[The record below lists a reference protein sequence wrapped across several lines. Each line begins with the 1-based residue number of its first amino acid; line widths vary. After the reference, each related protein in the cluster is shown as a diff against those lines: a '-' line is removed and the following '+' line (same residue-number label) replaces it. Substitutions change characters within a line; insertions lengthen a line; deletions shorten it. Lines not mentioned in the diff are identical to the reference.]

1 MRLLHVVPTWWPAM
15 RYGGTIVS
23 TRGLCRALVRAGDAV
38 EVLTTP
44 VDGEGDSK
52 VPLETDVDDGGVA
65 VRYCPSPRLRRLYW
79 SPSLQR
85 ALRERAPRAA
95 VVHAHAVYLW
105 PTWAAARAAR
115 RAARPLV
122 LSPRGMLV
130 RSLIEARSRWA
141 KRAWIALVERGNLRS
156 AAAIHVTSAH
166 ERDALHELAL
176 DLAPRIAVIPNG
188 VDLPAEVGPAP
199 RARRVL
205 FLGRLSPEK
214 GLDRLLPAI
223 ARVPEAT
230 LELVGPDTGG
240 LAAALRAQAQAL
252 GIAGRVHLRGA
263 CAPEAVWTTIG
274 AADVLVLPSA
284 SENFG
289 NVVVEAM
296 AAARPVVATRGVGA
310 AAQLTACGGG
320 LVVDAT
326 VEALATAIA
335 RLLDAP
341 AEAAAMGAAGR
352 RHVAANLSW
361 DAVAA
366 RMRTLYAEVAG
377 GAS

>member
-23 TRGLCRALVRAGDAV
+23 TRGLCRALVRAGDSV
-38 EVLTTP
+38 DVLTTP
-44 VDGEGDSK
+44 VDGDGDSA
-52 VPLETDVDDGGVA
+52 VPLDTDVDDDGVR
-65 VRYCPSPRLRRLYW
+65 VRYCASPRLRRLYW
-79 SPSLQR
+79 SPALQR
-85 ALRERAPRAA
+85 ALRERAPHAT
-95 VVHAHAVYLW
+95 VLHAHAVYLW

-115 RAARPLV
+115 RLRRPLV

-130 RSLIEARSRWA
+130 RSLIEARSRFV
-141 KRAWIALVERGNLRS
+141 KQAWIALVERGNLRA
-156 AAAIHVTSAH
+156 AAAIHVTSEH
-166 ERDALHELAL
+166 EHDALHDLGL
-176 DLAPRIAVIPNG
+176 DLAPRVAVIPNG
-188 VDLPAEVGPAP
+188 VDVPARVTPAP
-199 RARRVL
+199 AARRVL

-223 ARVPEAT
+223 ARVPDAT

-240 LAAALRAQAQAL
+240 IGEGLRDQARAL
-252 GIAGRVHLRGA
+252 GIAARVNLRGA
-263 CAPEAVWTTIG
+263 CEPAAVWSVIG
-274 AADVLVLPSA
+274 GADVLVLPSA

-296 AAARPVVATRGVGA
+296 AASRPVVATHGVGA
-310 AAQLTACGGG
+310 AAQLAACGGG
-320 LVVDAT
+320 LVVDGS
-326 VEALATAIA
+326 VEALAVALA

-352 RHVAANLSW
+352 RHVTANLSW

-366 RMRTLYAEVAG
+366 RMRTLYSDVAG
-377 GAS
+377 EAK